1 MIGLRQ
7 RLFVFTVFAMSQISE
22 PISLELS
29 PDSLRQGEQAIRQ
42 ELALQLYA
50 QHIFTFGQA
59 RRLADLS
66 VWQFQ
71 QLLGQHQIQRH
82 YDEADLL
89 QDAEAIRSGVWQR

>member
-1 MIGLRQ
+1 MNGRIGV
-7 RLFVFTVFAMSQISE
+7 VFGLTVFAMSQISE

-29 PDSLRQGEQAIRQ
+29 ADSLRQGEQAIRQ
-42 ELALQLYA
+42 DLALQLYA
-50 QHIFTFGQA
+50 QHIFMFGQA

-71 QLLGQHQIQRH
+71 QLLGQHQIQRN
-82 YDEADLL
+82 YEEADLL